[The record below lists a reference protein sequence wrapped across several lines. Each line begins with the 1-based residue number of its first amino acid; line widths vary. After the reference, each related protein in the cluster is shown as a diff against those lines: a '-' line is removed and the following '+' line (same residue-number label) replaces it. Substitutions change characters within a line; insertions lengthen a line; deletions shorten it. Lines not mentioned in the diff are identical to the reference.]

1 MDTGKQAAT
10 PAFSGEPDAGANE
23 LQPQAGAGESAAA
36 LSPAQG
42 PDGSP
47 EELSGEGGFEAQL
60 AALQAASSAQL
71 AESAAQLAGLQAEN
85 AAQLAAFCTLARSL
99 PGLVPEL
106 VAGATLDEVQTS
118 LTAAREA
125 YSRVA
130 ANLAA
135 GLSETGRGPG
145 MGPGPG
151 AGGGARQGPD
161 GSEDRPARL
170 SSERGINLIYQALAG
185 GKAGNLAR

>member
-1 MDTGKQAAT
+1 MDMDKPKVN
-10 PAFSGEPDAGANE
+10 PAPEGANE
-23 LQPQAGAGESAAA
+23 LQPQAGAGEGGGEQGAAA

-42 PDGSP
+42 TDGSP
-47 EELSGEGGFEAQL
+47 EPSGEAGFEAQL
-60 AALQAASSAQL
+60 ADLQAASRAQL
-71 AESAAQLAGLQAEN
+71 AESAAQLAELRAEN

-118 LTAAREA
+118 LAAAREA
-125 YSRVA
+125 YDRVA

-135 GLSETGRGPG
+135 GLSENGREPG

-151 AGGGARQGPD
+151 AGGGARQGPA
-161 GSEDRPARL
+161 GSEDRTARL
-170 SSERGINLIYQALAG
+170 SSERGVNLIYQALAG